1 MGYIL
6 SFLGGALLAFA
17 IFTVGGVGQVDC
29 TEVRDIWA
37 AYSHEIR
44 VNPERVEEAM
54 AYAEDNRQCFS
65 SWEFT
70 GGSADEL
77 PPLPG
82 DE

>member
-1 MGYIL
+1 MGYFI
-6 SFLGGALLAFA
+6 SFVGGALLTLVVV
-17 IFTVGGVGQVDC
+17 TVGGVGQVDC

-37 AYSHEIR
+37 AYRHEVR
-44 VNPERVEEAM
+44 VNPERVDEM
-54 AYAEDNRQCFS
+54 LAYAEDNRQCFS

-82 DE
+82 EE